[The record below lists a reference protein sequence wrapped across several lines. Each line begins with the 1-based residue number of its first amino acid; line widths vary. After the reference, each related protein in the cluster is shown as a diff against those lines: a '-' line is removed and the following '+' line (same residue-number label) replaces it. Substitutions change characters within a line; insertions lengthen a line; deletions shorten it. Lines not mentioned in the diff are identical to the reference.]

1 MHYECAGCRIQ
12 RTVCEQGGNPNGTV
26 TIHSPSSED
35 YQEVLDAWT
44 RVGGQFASADSCKKD
59 HENCS
64 VCTEDQ

>member
-1 MHYECAGCRIQ
+1 M
-12 RTVCEQGGNPNGTV
+12 CEQGGNPNGTV